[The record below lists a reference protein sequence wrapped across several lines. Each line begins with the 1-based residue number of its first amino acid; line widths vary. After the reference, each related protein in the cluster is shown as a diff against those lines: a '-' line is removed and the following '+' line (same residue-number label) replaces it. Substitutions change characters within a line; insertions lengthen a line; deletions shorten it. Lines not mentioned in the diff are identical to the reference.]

1 MNYSVDELM
10 TCVMS
15 RLLRDGERVFFGLAS
30 PLAMVSV
37 LLARATHAPNLVFFN
52 IPGGVTPPL
61 RRLPRSTVDS
71 ELVTG
76 GQALFS
82 LADVFDLSARGGLDV
97 AFLSG
102 VQIDGQG
109 RINMSA
115 VGDYHKPKVRLPGGA
130 GSALI
135 LPTARRVILWRTK
148 HDRRTFVEKLDFTT
162 AAGRAEYAV
171 TPLCLFRLGP
181 GPGVPRPRVPGP
193 RAPGPGAL
201 DEGRLEVASIHPGV
215 TPEQL
220 REATGFPIEAG
231 PDTPVTAVPT
241 PAEIE
246 LIRTIDPEGVR
257 KTEF

>member
-1 MNYSVDELM
+1 MSQAVSYTVDELM
-10 TCVMS
+10 ACVMS
-15 RLLRDGERVFFGLAS
+15 RLLRDGERAFFGLAS

-52 IPGGVTPPL
+52 IPGGVNPPL
-61 RRLPRSTVDS
+61 QRLPRSTVDS

-76 GQALFS
+76 GQALFT

-115 VGDYHKPKVRLPGGA
+115 IGDYHKPKARLPGGA

-135 LPTARRVILWRTK
+135 LPTAGRVILWRTK

-171 TPLCLFRLGP
+171 TPLCLFGRGP
-181 GPGVPRPRVPGP
+181 GG
-193 RAPGPGAL
+193 L
-201 DEGRLEVASIHPGV
+201 KVASIHPGV
-215 TPEQL
+215 TPDQL
-220 REATGFPIEAG
+220 REATGFAVEVG

-241 PAEIE
+241 PVELE
-246 LIRTIDPEGVR
+246 LIRAIDPEEVR